1 MGCVYCPAC
10 QSEYPADWKACPK
23 DATHLLKSAQIGKYR
38 IEGLM
43 GVGGMGAVYRAINPD
58 TKGRVAVKVMNPA
71 VAAAESARARFQRE
85 AAAVAALRTAH
96 VVKVY
101 DFGTETDGTL
111 YLVME
116 LLDGHA
122 LRDEINAPPDTMNL
136 ARVQMVLDGALKGLG
151 AAHRAGIVHRDLKP
165 ENVYVADTDDGE
177 VPKLLDFGIARVR
190 TRDSD
195 LTRTGSLMGT
205 AAYMAPEQIA
215 SGIGEI
221 GPWSDVYAM
230 GAILY
235 EMLSGTSA
243 YGGETVT
250 EVLTNALKG
259 EVVPLST
266 VRAGLPPAIY
276 ELVARCMSPDPA
288 LRPQD
293 AEQMRGALERAR
305 LVAHGTQVPPASR
318 TQAEAPART
327 SLGLGLEATQA
338 RPTPATTPTHRD
350 HPITSM
356 PAPVATSPTDSVM
369 RGPKR
374 KLWPIA
380 LVGAL
385 VAAGA
390 AFAIVNLTRS
400 APVSTP
406 DAGAIVTIDSAPPDA
421 AVVVTVDA
429 AVPIDAGAPSVTAGM
444 IRIPAGDYEV
454 GEDPK
459 GDPAALAKQTVHT
472 DELWID
478 AHELT
483 LGELQAALGTTA
495 GGAAGDAPDL
505 PARRVTWEAASA
517 ACAKLGKRLPTE
529 LEWEIA
535 ARMAPTDAASAT
547 LLRGKPGLVASPK
560 RECSSAGLCDLIG
573 SVAEW
578 TSTAGSTTTKI
589 ARGASYMVAP
599 TSGWHA
605 TIHARA
611 QVKAKSEDDELGVR
625 CAYRAGAADGPTKPK
640 PPPKKPPPAKPKCD
654 DLEELRKTMRNA
666 LKAERNALALTAA
679 ETLIAC
685 GQSNVGVVFHA
696 AVAACRLRNVTKAK
710 LHFAAMPQNPRKQ
723 LVRDACLRN
732 NIELP

>member
-1 MGCVYCPAC
+1 MYCPAC

-38 IEGLM
+38 IEGLL
-43 GVGGMGAVYRAINPD
+43 GVGGMGAVYCARNPD
-58 TKGRVAVKVMNPA
+58 TQGRVAVKVMNPA
-71 VAAAESARARFQRE
+71 VATAEAARARFQRE

-101 DFGTETDGTL
+101 DFGSEPDGTL

-116 LLDGHA
+116 LLDGHP
-122 LRDEINAPPDTMNL
+122 LRDEIDAPPDTMDL
-136 ARVQMVLDGALKGLG
+136 ARVQMVLDGALKGLA

-190 TRDSD
+190 TRGAD

-215 SGIGEI
+215 VGVGEI

-235 EMLSGTSA
+235 EMLAGTSA

-259 EVVPLST
+259 EVIPLST
-266 VRAGLPPAIY
+266 VRADLPPAIY
-276 ELVARCMSPDPA
+276 ELVARCMSPDPT

-293 AEQMRGALERAR
+293 AEQMRAALERAR
-305 LVAHGTQVPPASR
+305 LVPHGTQVPAASR
-318 TQAEAPART
+318 TQSEPART

-338 RPTPATTPTHRD
+338 RQPAPTPATVPVAVPQGAMSA
-350 HPITSM
+350 PI
-356 PAPVATSPTDSVM
+356 ATSPTDSVM
-369 RGPKR
+369 RGPRR
-374 KLWPIA
+374 KLWPFVLA
-380 LVGAL
+380 GAL
-385 VAAGA
+385 VAGAG
-390 AFAIVNLTRS
+390 AFAIVKLTRS
-400 APVSTP
+400 GTVAGP
-406 DAGAIVTIDSAPPDA
+406 DAAMVVAIDAAVADA
-421 AVVVTVDA
+421 AVVVVVDA
-429 AVPIDAGAPSVTAGM
+429 ASPPDPAPTVTAGM

-459 GDPAALAKQTVHT
+459 GDPASLARQTVHT
-472 DELWID
+472 GEIWID
-478 AHELT
+478 PLELT
-483 LGELQAALGTTA
+483 LGQLQAALGTTT
-495 GGAAGDAPDL
+495 GGATGDAPEL
-505 PARRVTWEAASA
+505 PARRVTWDQASS
-517 ACAKLGKRLPTE
+517 ACEKLGKRLPTE

-535 ARMAPTDAASAT
+535 ARLAPSDAASAT
-547 LLRGKPGLVASPK
+547 LLRGKPGLVATPK
-560 RECSSAGLCDLIG
+560 RECSSAGLCDVIG

-578 TSTAGSTTTKI
+578 TSTPGGATTKI

-611 QVKAKSEDDELGVR
+611 QVKTRSQDDELGVR
-625 CAYRAGAADGPTKPK
+625 CAYGARVEPEPATPKPARPKPPKPK
-640 PPPKKPPPAKPKCD
+640 PKPKCD
-654 DLEELRKTMRNA
+654 DLDSLRRSMRTA
-666 LKAERNALALTAA
+666 LTENRSAEALAAA

-685 GQSNVGVVFHA
+685 GQTGAGVVFHA
-696 AVAACRLRNVTKAK
+696 AIAACRLGNAEKAK
-710 LHFAAMPQNPRKQ
+710 LHAGGLSNARKQ
-723 LVRDACLRN
+723 LVRNACRRN

>member
-101 DFGTETDGTL
+101 DFGTEPDGTL

-116 LLDGHA
+116 LLDGHP
-122 LRDEINAPPDTMNL
+122 LRDEIKAPPDTMNL

-215 SGIGEI
+215 SGVGEI

-235 EMLSGTSA
+235 EMLAGTSA
-243 YGGETVT
+243 YGGESVT
-250 EVLTNALKG
+250 EVLTSALKG
-259 EVVPLST
+259 EIVPLST
-266 VRAGLPPAIY
+266 VRSGLPASMY

-293 AEQMRGALERAR
+293 AEQMRAALERAR
-305 LVAHGTQVPPASR
+305 LVPPGTQVPPASR
-318 TQAEAPART
+318 TQAESPART

-338 RPTPATTPTHRD
+338 
-350 HPITSM
+350 
-356 PAPVATSPTDSVM
+356 PAPTSPTQPTDRDRPLAPVPAPIATSPTDSVM
-369 RGPKR
+369 RGPTR
-374 KLWPIA
+374 KLWPLV

-385 VAAGA
+385 VAAAG
-390 AFAIVNLTRS
+390 AFAIVKLTRPGS
-400 APVSTP
+400 AVVP
-406 DAGAIVTIDSAPPDA
+406 DAAAIVSAPDA
-421 AVVVTVDA
+421 AVTVA
-429 AVPIDAGAPSVTAGM
+429 IDAGELDAGTPGITQGM
-444 IRIPAGDYEV
+444 VRIPAGDYEV

-459 GDPAALAKQTVHT
+459 GDPAALAKQTVHV

-483 LGELQAALGTTA
+483 LGEVQAALGPKV
-495 GGAAGDAPDL
+495 GGASGDAPEL
-505 PARRVTWEAASA
+505 PARRLTWEQASA
-517 ACAKLGKRLPTE
+517 ACGKLGKRLPTE

-535 ARMAPTDAASAT
+535 ARLAPSDAASAT

-560 RECSSAGLCDLIG
+560 RECSSAGLCDVIG

-578 TSTAGSTTTKI
+578 TSTAGSATTRI

-611 QVKAKSEDDELGVR
+611 EVKAKSQDDELGVR
-625 CAYRAGAADGPTKPK
+625 CAYREGEVAPDPVKPK
-640 PPPKKPPPAKPKCD
+640 PAPPKPKPKPTCD
-654 DLEELRKTMRNA
+654 DLDELRKTMRTA
-666 LKAERNALALTAA
+666 LGAERNAEALAAA
-679 ETLIAC
+679 ERLISC
-685 GQSNVGVVFHA
+685 GQSNTGIVFHA
-696 AVAACRLRNVTKAK
+696 AVAACRLRNVAKAK

-723 LVRDACLRN
+723 LVRNACLRN
-732 NIELP
+732 TIELP